1 MNAKIRLGVDIVIET
16 VGLEKRLK
24 DADLV
29 ITGEGKMD
37 SQTIYGKTPIG
48 VAKLAKKHKIPVVA
62 IVGEVG
68 EGVEVVYKHGID
80 GIMTTT
86 PYPMTSTQAM
96 KKSSQLIPA
105 ASEQLMRLIK
115 TKVD

>member
-1 MNAKIRLGVDIVIET
+1 MDIVIET
-16 VGLEKRLK
+16 VRLEKRLK

-37 SQTIYGKTPIG
+37 CQTIYGKTPIG
-48 VAKLAKKHKIPVVA
+48 VAKLAKRCNIPVVA
-62 IVGEVG
+62 IVGEVD

-86 PYPMTSTQAM
+86 PYPMTSTQAI
-96 KKSSQLIPA
+96 KKSSQLIPD

-115 TKVD
+115 VKI